1 MTISADTTPD
11 AGNKGNALATV
22 PDVPG
27 IDPFVAAKLDDAA
40 APRGL
45 RARLLDYSAHAA
57 MIVGLIGFAWTVGD
71 HVVHRS
77 AASADT
83 PVKVAQS
90 NPPAPAADPMAEL
103 RERNRELAGSVHA
116 LQARLDALQAS
127 VGDQGKVAAQ
137 VRVLQ
142 AGLDTVKTNLG
153 AVRGEQTAA
162 VTRLDGK
169 IDKLAQQPTS
179 KMQGLVDRLGKL
191 ERSSV
196 DAAPTASL
204 PHATDRTTEAKLAEA
219 RTADARSVD
228 TKPID
233 AKPVP
238 RPIDLKAADK
248 GADTR
253 LASAEDPAK
262 PQVLTAWVVRDVY
275 QGVALIEGRR
285 GTLEVVPGVSIPGA
299 GIVKSIDRHGTGWT
313 VTTTKGVVAYAAAAP
328 ARDYRRAHRG
338 YYPGGGYRY
347 DF

>member
-11 AGNKGNALATV
+11 DSGKINALA
-22 PDVPG
+22 PIPEMPG
-27 IDPFVAAKLDDAA
+27 IDPFVAAKPDEAA

-71 HVVHRS
+71 HVVR
-77 AASADT
+77 
-83 PVKVAQS
+83 
-90 NPPAPAADPMAEL
+90 PPGAADVPAKMAAATVPAGDPMSEL
-103 RERNRELAGSVHA
+103 RDRNRELADTVHA

-127 VGDQGKVAAQ
+127 VGDGGKVAAQ

-142 AGLDTVKTNLG
+142 AGLDNVKTSLG
-153 AVRGEQTAA
+153 VARSEQFATVA
-162 VTRLDGK
+162 RLDSK
-169 IDKLAQQPTS
+169 IDKLAQPTS

-196 DAAPTASL
+196 DAAPTGSL
-204 PHATDRTTEAKLAEA
+204 PHAADAKVVEPKLA
-219 RTADARSVD
+219 DA
-228 TKPID
+228 KPIE

-238 RPIDLKAADK
+238 RPTDLKAAD
-248 GADTR
+248 
-253 LASAEDPAK
+253 AK
-262 PQVLTAWVVRDVY
+262 PQAIEEPIKPQLISAWVVRDVY

-299 GIVKSIDRHGTGWT
+299 GVVKSIDRHGGGWT
-313 VTTTKGVVAYAAAAP
+313 VTTTKGVVAYAAP
-328 ARDYRRAHRG
+328 PREYRRADRGG

>member
-11 AGNKGNALATV
+11 PSDKGNALAPV
-22 PDVPG
+22 PEVPG
-27 IDPFVAAKLDDAA
+27 IDPFVAAKVDEPA
-40 APRGL
+40 APLGL
-45 RARLLDYSAHAA
+45 RARMLDYSAHAA

-77 AASADT
+77 AASSDLPA
-83 PVKVAQS
+83 KVAMA
-90 NPPAPAADPMAEL
+90 NPPAPPADPMTEL
-103 RERNRELAGSVHA
+103 RERNRELAGSLHA

-142 AGLDTVKTNLG
+142 AGLDNVKTSLG
-153 AVRGEQTAA
+153 TVRGEQTAA
-162 VTRLDGK
+162 LTRLDGK

-179 KMQGLVDRLGKL
+179 KIQGLVDRLGKL

-204 PHATDRTTEAKLAEA
+204 PHAAERTTEAKLIEPKPVNA
-219 RTADARSVD
+219 
-228 TKPID
+228 KPID

-238 RPIDLKAADK
+238 RPSDLKAADK
-248 GADTR
+248 GTDTK

-262 PQVLTAWVVRDVY
+262 PQVLAAWVVRDVY
-275 QGVALIEGRR
+275 QGVAIIEGRH

-299 GIVKSIDRHGTGWT
+299 GVVKSIDRHGSGWT
-313 VTTTKGVVAYAAAAP
+313 VTTTKGAIAYAAP
-328 ARDYRRAHRG
+328 ARDYRRADRD
-338 YYPGGGYRY
+338 YYPASGYRY